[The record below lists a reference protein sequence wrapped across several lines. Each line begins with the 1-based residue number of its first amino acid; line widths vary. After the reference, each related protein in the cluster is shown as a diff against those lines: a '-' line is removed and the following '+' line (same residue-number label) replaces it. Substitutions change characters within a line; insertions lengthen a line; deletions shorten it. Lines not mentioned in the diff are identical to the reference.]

1 MTQETMINVGKTR
14 GGKREGAGRKIINGN
29 NPKTTTVCLSPEIL
43 KKCKER
49 HGSLANALRYAA
61 ETDEIYRIF

>member
-1 MTQETMINVGKTR
+1 MEMKISTNK
-14 GGKREGAGRKIINGN
+14 GGKREGAGRKRLNGS
-29 NPKTTTVCLSPEIL
+29 NPKRTTVCLSPEIL
-43 KKCKER
+43 QKCKER